1 MDTVNH
7 HQTTSTP
14 TTPTTTAN
22 LLSHSNQLI
31 QGLIHSV
38 TESPLN
44 VCLTAICVGLVYLI
58 YKSTARNDKNS
69 ASSSSTSKPPLKPLP
84 KGDMTLAE
92 LRKFDG
98 KSEESEGRVLLAV
111 NREIYDVTRGSRF
124 YGPEGPYANLAG
136 RDATRAL
143 ALFAVDAVKDEW
155 DDYSDLLVS
164 QMATVTEW
172 LEQFKEKYE
181 YVGKL
186 VKTEAEKATPVEPA
200 DEEPDDKEDEVAA
213 AASAGTTRGLGR

>member
-1 MDTVNH
+1 MA
-7 HQTTSTP
+7 
-14 TTPTTTAN
+14 TTATTN
-22 LLSHSNQLI
+22 FVSGI
-31 QGLIHSV
+31 VHSV

-44 VCLTAICVGLVYLI
+44 IFLTAICIGLVYLI
-58 YKSTARNDKNS
+58 YKSRAHDKSDKQNE
-69 ASSSSTSKPPLKPLP
+69 LRKPLEPFP

-92 LRKFDG
+92 LKNYDG
-98 KSEESEGRVLLAV
+98 KGEDGRVLLAV
-111 NREIYDVTRGSRF
+111 NREIYDVTKGSRF

-164 QMATVTEW
+164 QMNTVAEW
-172 LEQFKEKYE
+172 LEQFKEKYD

-186 VKTEAEKATPVEPA
+186 VKTEAEKSTPVDAA
-200 DEEPDDKEDEVAA
+200 DEEPDKEDEEV
-213 AASAGTTRGLGR
+213 